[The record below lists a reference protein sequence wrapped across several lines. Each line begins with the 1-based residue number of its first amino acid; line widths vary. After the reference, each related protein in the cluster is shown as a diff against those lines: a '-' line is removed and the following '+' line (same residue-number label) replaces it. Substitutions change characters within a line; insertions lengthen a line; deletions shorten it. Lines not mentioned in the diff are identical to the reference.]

1 MSITQRFGLLTFIA
15 ALGLTGLASF
25 SLHQMERIFTVA
37 NFANAN
43 SLPSVLVLDDAYKE
57 AMTIEG
63 LLWQHIAMTDA
74 DKMTAIEQKLSLS
87 TSALLN
93 TLEKYEKDGL
103 IVNERD
109 HALLIADYAAQSALN
124 TLRANVVNFSKS
136 KKKDAAL
143 KLMLDGQSTFSNLGD
158 AMQAHRILNYD
169 LGRHSAGEAESTL
182 QYAMRFH
189 MVITAL
195 VIVFVVLVGVIL
207 FTSLPGSSNTP

>member
-15 ALGLTGLASF
+15 ALGLIGLASF
-25 SLHQMERIFTVA
+25 SLHQMERIFAVA
-37 NFANAN
+37 NFADTN
-43 SLPSVLVLDDAYKE
+43 SLPSVLVLDDAYRE

-63 LLWQHIAMTDA
+63 LLWQHIAMTDT
-74 DKMTAIEQKLSLS
+74 DKMAVIEQKLNLS
-87 TSALLN
+87 TLALLN
-93 TLEKYEKDGL
+93 ALEKYEKDGL

-124 TLRANVVNFSKS
+124 SLRTSVVYLSKS

-143 KLMLDGQSTFSNLGD
+143 KLMLDGQGTFSNLSD

-169 LGRHSAGEAESTL
+169 LGKHSAGEAESTL
-182 QYAMRFH
+182 QYALRFH
-189 MVITAL
+189 MVITGL

-207 FTSLPGSSNTP
+207 FTSLPSGSNAP

>member
-1 MSITQRFGLLTFIA
+1 M
-15 ALGLTGLASF
+15 
-25 SLHQMERIFTVA
+25 
-37 NFANAN
+37 
-43 SLPSVLVLDDAYKE
+43 
-57 AMTIEG
+57 
-63 LLWQHIAMTDA
+63 
-74 DKMTAIEQKLSLS
+74 
-87 TSALLN
+87 
-93 TLEKYEKDGL
+93 